1 MHPVRVETMD
11 LVSLTHT
18 LDHGQGQAP
27 DTYPLL
33 WAERTPFGLYLARA
47 FVDHPRIHF
56 MERHI
61 LPELGLLVNRFTGSD
76 WVAHNQYYVDVAAIT
91 PGETRWVTR
100 DLYLD
105 VSIHQDGRPM
115 VLDTDEYL
123 AAVQEGLLD
132 AQEAAQA
139 LNTLHRLVN
148 GLLATGD
155 LEAWLAQEGIHLPW
169 RGDAR
174 TEVKVGH
181 LQ

>member
-1 MHPVRVETMD
+1 M
-11 LVSLTHT
+11 
-18 LDHGQGQAP
+18 
-27 DTYPLL
+27 
-33 WAERTPFGLYLARA
+33 
-47 FVDHPRIHF
+47 
-56 MERHI
+56 
-61 LPELGLLVNRFTGSD
+61 
-76 WVAHNQYYVDVAAIT
+76 AHNQYYVDVTAIT

-115 VLDTDEYL
+115 VLDTDKYL

-169 RGDAR
+169 RGDVR
-174 TEVKVGH
+174 TEAKVGH